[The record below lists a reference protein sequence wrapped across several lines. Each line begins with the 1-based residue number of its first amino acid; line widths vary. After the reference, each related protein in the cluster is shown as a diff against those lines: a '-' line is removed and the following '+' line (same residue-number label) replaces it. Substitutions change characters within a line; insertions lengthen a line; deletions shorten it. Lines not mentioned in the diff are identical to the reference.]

1 MRVAVLGHRGM
12 LGSVVAQYMAEQGH
26 EVHTFTSEYRFPDE
40 RLMDSLRFLDPTIV
54 INCIKGGIVEN
65 TALPHLLATEFRL
78 IQPSTD
84 AVGEDSDYARQ
95 KAAGE
100 AGAVIRCGLV
110 DVHRQPRTA
119 YPEWVCNPLTPL
131 EWARVAER
139 IDTLDPPAPEHGG
152 YPIDRYSLA
161 VMVADIFGG
170 EPPILG
176 HGEPKSRVLKVT
188 HHRYIRDALLEYR
201 AWLQS

>member
-12 LGSVVAQYMAEQGH
+12 LGSVVAQYMEQQGH
-26 EVHTFTSEYRFPDE
+26 EVLTFDERFPGGLIEAVRDA
-40 RLMDSLRFLDPTIV
+40 DPLRV
-54 INCIKGGIVEN
+54 INCIKGGWLEN
-65 TALPHLLATEFRL
+65 AALPHILASEFSL

-84 AVGEDSDYARQ
+84 AVGEMDEYALS
-95 KAAGE
+95 KKAGE

-110 DVHRQPRTA
+110 DIYNQPRVA

-131 EWARVAER
+131 EWAKVAAGMDV
-139 IDTLDPPAPEHGG
+139 IDPPLPEHGG

>member
-12 LGSVVAQYMAEQGH
+12 LGSVVAQFLEQQGH
-26 EVHTFTSEYRFPDE
+26 EVLTFEERFPGGLVAAIRDAK
-40 RLMDSLRFLDPTIV
+40 PKWV
-54 INCIKGGIVEN
+54 INCIKGGWAEN
-65 TALPHLLATEFRL
+65 AELPKALDRFRL

-84 AVGEDSDYARQ
+84 AIGEDSEYARS

-100 AGAVIRCGLV
+100 YGMVVRAGLV
-110 DVHRQPRTA
+110 DIYNQPKVA
-119 YPEWVCNPLTPL
+119 YPEWVANPITPL
-131 EWARVAER
+131 EWAKGASADIHLGMER
-139 IDTLDPPAPEHGG
+139 GVHEVGG